1 MELKGKERRVEKR
14 RKKSWGKEEIEG
26 KVQLVDAEGEGE
38 KGDKEQDPLTA
49 KGETEKRTKTKKES
63 NIISRFYYGKRIEEK
78 R

>member
-1 MELKGKERRVEKR
+1 MEKKKQ
-14 RKKSWGKEEIEG
+14 KKSWGKEEIEG
-26 KVQLVDAEGEGE
+26 KVQLGDADGEGE

-49 KGETEKRTKTKKES
+49 KGEKEKTTKTKKES